1 MDWLVS
7 HGAQIDCGENTV
19 AIKNPTGEKVVYQ
32 GDLNAR
38 LEAELQLNS
47 LKEVRIEDIPIV
59 REFQD
64 VFPQELP
71 GMPPD
76 REIEFTIDLIPGTSP
91 IAQAPYKMGPKE
103 LVELKAQIDE
113 LEEKGFIR
121 ESVSPWGTPVIFVDK
136 RDRGRRMCGDYRNLN
151 NVIIKN
157 KYPLPRIQDLFD
169 QVKGSGVFSK
179 IDLRSGY
186 HQIKIKEE
194 DIPKTAFV
202 SRYGHHEYL
211 VVPFGL
217 TNAPAIFMNLMNK
230 IFMPYLDKFVIVF
243 IDDILV
249 YSKDKSD
256 HAKHLRTV
264 LQTLREHQL
273 HAKFSKC
280 EFWLDR
286 VEFLGH
292 VITKEGI
299 AVNPDKVQTVLEWQ
313 APKNVKEIRSF
324 LGMAGYYRRF
334 IEGFSKIA
342 GPMTKLLRKNVPFVW
357 NEKSEKSFQEL
368 KERLTTTPVLAVPEP
383 GKDYTVYC
391 DASKNGLGYVL
402 MQDRK
407 VIAYGSRQLRPHELN
422 YPTHDLELAAVV
434 EALKN
439 WRHFLYGS
447 KCELYI
453 DHKSLK
459 YFFTQKD
466 LNMRQR
472 RWLELIKDYD
482 LTINYTPGKA
492 NVVADALSRKS
503 TCNMLEGR
511 RMPKE
516 LQKEVA
522 QIQKDYWEGE
532 PQNTIE
538 IIEALAE
545 MNMDLKGEILK
556 RQKEDPFIVE
566 EIHRIDEG
574 RSSMFE
580 LREENSLWFQNRIC
594 VPDIPEIKE
603 LIFKEAHQTHYS
615 IHPGSTK
622 MYMDLK
628 AVFWWN
634 NMKKEIAKYV
644 SECHTCQRVKAEH
657 QSPAGKLQ
665 PLSIPKWKW
674 EEIGMGFVTGLP
686 MTKNH

>member
-1 MDWLVS
+1 
-7 HGAQIDCGENTV
+7 
-19 AIKNPTGEKVVYQ
+19 
-32 GDLNAR
+32 
-38 LEAELQLNS
+38 
-47 LKEVRIEDIPIV
+47 
-59 REFQD
+59 
-64 VFPQELP
+64 
-71 GMPPD
+71 
-76 REIEFTIDLIPGTSP
+76 
-91 IAQAPYKMGPKE
+91 
-103 LVELKAQIDE
+103 
-113 LEEKGFIR
+113 
-121 ESVSPWGTPVIFVDK
+121 
-136 RDRGRRMCGDYRNLN
+136 
-151 NVIIKN
+151 
-157 KYPLPRIQDLFD
+157 
-169 QVKGSGVFSK
+169 
-179 IDLRSGY
+179 
-186 HQIKIKEE
+186 
-194 DIPKTAFV
+194 
-202 SRYGHHEYL
+202 
-211 VVPFGL
+211 
-217 TNAPAIFMNLMNK
+217 
-230 IFMPYLDKFVIVF
+230 
-243 IDDILV
+243 
-249 YSKDKSD
+249 
-256 HAKHLRTV
+256 
-264 LQTLREHQL
+264 
-273 HAKFSKC
+273 
-280 EFWLDR
+280 
-286 VEFLGH
+286 
-292 VITKEGI
+292 
-299 AVNPDKVQTVLEWQ
+299 
-313 APKNVKEIRSF
+313 
-324 LGMAGYYRRF
+324 
-334 IEGFSKIA
+334 
-342 GPMTKLLRKNVPFVW
+342 
-357 NEKSEKSFQEL
+357 
-368 KERLTTTPVLAVPEP
+368 
-383 GKDYTVYC
+383 
-391 DASKNGLGYVL
+391 

-434 EALKN
+434 QALKN

-447 KCELYI
+447 KCELYT

-492 NVVADALSRKS
+492 NIVADALSRKS
-503 TCNMLEGR
+503 TCNMLEGQ